1 MVNFSGNPISLGRE
15 TLAKDGGSEVN
26 MDDSLK
32 ENTDKDFTAA
42 IAIFAM
48 QTAPNVYMF

>member
-1 MVNFSGNPISLGRE
+1 MVNFSGNPISFDRE

-26 MDDSLK
+26 IDDLLK
-32 ENTDKDFTAA
+32 ENTNKDLTAT

-48 QTAPNVYMF
+48 QTALNMYMF